1 MVLWRFSTKL
11 KWSILIIHKL
21 PCQDF
26 NDTENLLQQ
35 KRFQR
40 EGHSKFTARVQHSRV
55 DWNDFVDILSQY
67 IEKARFEKLF
77 FQNQLNT
84 VSWKFADVC

>member
-1 MVLWRFSTKL
+1 MVLWHFSTKL

-21 PCQDF
+21 ACQDF

-40 EGHSKFTARVQHSRV
+40 EREEYSKFSARVLHCRV
-55 DWNDFVDILSQY
+55 DWSDSVDILSQY
-67 IEKARFEKLF
+67 IEKARFVRLF
-77 FQNQLNT
+77 FPKPIKH
-84 VSWKFADVC
+84 SEFEIC